1 MASSK
6 RRQRQTP
13 RCRSVRL
20 SNMLS
25 DADMLDLS
33 GEASLE
39 DVRELNLR
47 SQQLA
52 SIEGFAPR
60 LPNLLALS
68 LSHNRLTSLSGCHNL
83 RLLTSLNIN
92 FNALTSLEGIQVGAA
107 EPHDA
112 LRVCAA

>member
-1 MASSK
+1 
-6 RRQRQTP
+6 
-13 RCRSVRL
+13 
-20 SNMLS
+20 MLY
-25 DADMLDLS
+25 DADLLDLS

-39 DVRELNLR
+39 DVRDLNLR

-60 LPNLLALS
+60 LPHLLALS
-68 LSHNRLTSLSGCHNL
+68 LSHNRLTSLSGCHHL

-107 EPHDA
+107 EPHAA